1 MKPINL
7 MSWHPVPCL
16 VHTPPALHFQFELL
30 LTYHRSSE
38 MGGVRFLTD
47 IQIPGKLISTKNRML
62 CVED

>member
-7 MSWHPVPCL
+7 MSWHPVLCL

-30 LTYHRSSE
+30 LTYYRSSE